1 MTLTTALL
9 LGWNSTVGSGIAR
22 AQQSPDAWTGQG
34 RAVLP
39 SGLTVE
45 LEFSPAS
52 GVSSTAAPGVLAART
67 PAGHGAARPG
77 GSADDGRTAG
87 CERASSAADARGYAD
102 GPRPRAD
109 RARRPKASPS
119 ADTGRESH
127 PDTGRESHPDV
138 GRELRPSAGRESH
151 PDVGRESHPDTGRES
166 HPDVGRE
173 LRPSAGRESH
183 PDVGRESHP
192 DVGRE
197 SHPSSNTGTAKEP
210 SPVRSDASPGRSAD
224 AQLLPIVIPSEQAAP
239 FAPSAPAAVLP
250 KSAGAGGTSSA
261 VPTAAVSPVASA
273 SAAPASSVASPAA
286 GQSGGQSGAKAAAGE
301 APEQPEERPVR
312 ALAGPP
318 DVPPALVTHRTSM
331 DAWRSALCTALF
343 FLIAVGLLVRRG
355 LGRATGRRRQG
366 W

>member
-138 GRELRPSAGRESH
+138 GREL
-151 PDVGRESHPDTGRES
+151 